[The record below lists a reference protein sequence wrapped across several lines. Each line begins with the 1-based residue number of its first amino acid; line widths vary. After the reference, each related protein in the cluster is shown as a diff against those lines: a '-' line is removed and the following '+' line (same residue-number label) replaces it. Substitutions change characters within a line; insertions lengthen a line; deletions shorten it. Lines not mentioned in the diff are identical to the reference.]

1 MATTKTLKGEWS
13 SETISEWAQSTTT
26 TWKAQ
31 VSKSPEGKFMIGV
44 RQYIKTKTY
53 EGPGKGGISFQ
64 VDCYADESLEQL
76 QNMFR
81 DLRAHLNAPTIR
93 AKPKAQKPAVVTAK
107 AAAPSSAQYFLIKD
121 NGKYAASVS
130 AESIKVTSDKNKA
143 QLFTK
148 KIARELLDTRMS
160 DAWDMELHVPE

>member
-1 MATTKTLKGEWS
+1 MATTKTPKGEWS
-13 SETISEWAQSTTT
+13 SETISEWEQSPTT

-31 VSKSPEGKFMIGV
+31 VSKSPDGKFMVGV
-44 RQYIKTKTY
+44 RQYLKTKTY
-53 EGPGKGGISFQ
+53 EGPGKGGITFQ
-64 VDCYADESLEQL
+64 VDGNADESLEQL

-81 DLRAHLNAPTIR
+81 DLRVHLNAPTIQV
-93 AKPKAQKPAVVTAK
+93 KPKVQKPAVTTVKATA
-107 AAAPSSAQYFLIKD
+107 PSAQYFLIKD

-130 AESIKVTSDKNKA
+130 AESVKVTSDQNKA